1 MIRFHFTN
9 SFTLK
14 NKRKIKHWLKDT
26 IVNEK
31 KKVGDI
37 NYVFCSKEYLKK
49 MNNDYLSKNY
59 ETDVIS
65 FDFSKDNKISGDIYI
80 STETVKKNSSIF
92 NVGFINELKRV
103 MVHGLLHLL
112 NYNDKSKQEL
122 KIMREK
128 QKMKR
133 WKTDKRY
140 TEKNN

>member
-14 NKRKIKHWLKDT
+14 NKRKIKNWLKDT
-26 IVNEK
+26 VVNEK
-31 KKVGDI
+31 NKVGDI
-37 NYVFCSKEYLKK
+37 NYIFCSKEYLKK
-49 MNNDYLSKNY
+49 MNNDYLSENY

-80 STETVKKNSSIF
+80 SSETVKKNSIIF
-92 NVGFINELKRV
+92 NVDFNNELKRV

-112 NYNDKSKQEL
+112 NYNDKSNQEQ

-128 QKMKR
+128 ENFYIKL
-133 WKTDKRY
+133 
-140 TEKNN
+140 NS

>member
-14 NKRKIKHWLKDT
+14 NKRKIKNWLKDT

-31 KKVGDI
+31 RKVGDI
-37 NYVFCSKEYLKK
+37 NYIFCSKEYLNKI
-49 MNNDYLSKNY
+49 NNDYLSKNY
-59 ETDVIS
+59 ETDVIC
-65 FDFSKDNKISGDIYI
+65 FDFSIDNKISGDIYI
-80 STETVKKNSSIF
+80 SSETVKKNSIIF
-92 NVGFINELKRV
+92 NVCFNNELKRV

-128 QKMKR
+128 ENF
-133 WKTDKRY
+133 Y
-140 TEKNN
+140 INLNV

>member
-80 STETVKKNSSIF
+80 STETVKKNSIIF

-103 MVHGLLHLL
+103 MIHGLLHLL

-128 QKMKR
+128 ENF
-133 WKTDKRY
+133 Y
-140 TEKNN
+140 INLNS

>member
-14 NKRKIKHWLKDT
+14 NKRKIKNWLKDT

-37 NYVFCSKEYLKK
+37 NYIFCSKQYLKK

-80 STETVKKNSSIF
+80 SSETVKKNSIIF
-92 NVGFINELKRV
+92 NVCFNNELKRV

-112 NYNDKSKQEL
+112 KYNDKSNQEQ

-128 QKMKR
+128 ENFYIKL
-133 WKTDKRY
+133 
-140 TEKNN
+140 NS

>member
-14 NKRKIKHWLKDT
+14 NKRKIKNWLKDT

-37 NYVFCSKEYLKK
+37 NYIFCSKQYLKK

-80 STETVKKNSSIF
+80 SSETVKKNSIIF
-92 NVGFINELKRV
+92 NVCFNNELKRV

-112 NYNDKSKQEL
+112 NYNDKSEQEL

-128 QKMKR
+128 ENFYINL
-133 WKTDKRY
+133 TS
-140 TEKNN
+140 

>member
-9 SFTLK
+9 NFTLK
-14 NKRKIKHWLKDT
+14 NKRKIKNWLNDT

-31 KKVGDI
+31 KKIGDI
-37 NYVFCSKEYLKK
+37 NYIFCSKEYLKK

-59 ETDVIS
+59 ETDVIC
-65 FDFSKDNKISGDIYI
+65 FDFSKDNKISGDVYI
-80 STETVKKNSSIF
+80 SSETIKKNSIIF
-92 NVGFINELKRV
+92 NVGFSNELKRV

-128 QKMKR
+128 ENF
-133 WKTDKRY
+133 Y
-140 TEKNN
+140 INLIS

>member
-14 NKRKIKHWLKDT
+14 NKRKIKNWLKDT

-37 NYVFCSKEYLKK
+37 NYIFCSKQYLKK

-65 FDFSKDNKISGDIYI
+65 FDFSNDNKISADIYI
-80 STETVKKNSSIF
+80 SSETVKKNSIIF
-92 NVGFINELKRV
+92 NVCFNNELKRV

-128 QKMKR
+128 ENFYINLN
-133 WKTDKRY
+133 D
-140 TEKNN
+140 

>member
-14 NKRKIKHWLKDT
+14 NKRKIKNWLKDT

-37 NYVFCSKEYLKK
+37 NYIFCSKQYLKK

-65 FDFSKDNKISGDIYI
+65 FDFSKNNKISGDIYI
-80 STETVKKNSSIF
+80 SSETVKKNSIIF
-92 NVGFINELKRV
+92 NVCFNNELKRV

-128 QKMKR
+128 ENF
-133 WKTDKRY
+133 Y
-140 TEKNN
+140 INLNS

>member
-14 NKRKIKHWLKDT
+14 NKRKIKNWLKDT

-37 NYVFCSKEYLKK
+37 NYIFCSKQYLKK

-80 STETVKKNSSIF
+80 SSETVKKNSIIF
-92 NVGFINELKRV
+92 NVCFNNELKRV

-128 QKMKR
+128 ENF
-133 WKTDKRY
+133 Y
-140 TEKNN
+140 INLNI

>member
-1 MIRFHFTN
+1 MIRFHFAN

-14 NKRKIKHWLKDT
+14 NKRKIKNWLKDT

-37 NYVFCSKEYLKK
+37 NYIFCSKEYLKK

-80 STETVKKNSSIF
+80 SSETVKKNSIIF
-92 NVGFINELKRV
+92 NVCFNNELKRV

-128 QKMKR
+128 ENF
-133 WKTDKRY
+133 Y
-140 TEKNN
+140 INLNS

>member
-14 NKRKIKHWLKDT
+14 NKRKIKNWLKDT

-37 NYVFCSKEYLKK
+37 NYIFCSKEFLKK

-80 STETVKKNSSIF
+80 SSETVKKNSIIF
-92 NVGFINELKRV
+92 NVCFNNELKRV

-128 QKMKR
+128 ENF
-133 WKTDKRY
+133 Y
-140 TEKNN
+140 INLNS

>member
-9 SFTLK
+9 SFKLK
-14 NKRKIKHWLKDT
+14 NKRKIKNWLKDT

-37 NYVFCSKEYLKK
+37 NYIFCSNKYLKK
-49 MNNDYLSKNY
+49 MNNDYLSKDY

-80 STETVKKNSSIF
+80 SSETVKKNSIIF
-92 NVGFINELKRV
+92 NVSFNNELKRV

-112 NYNDKSKQEL
+112 NYNDKSKQEQ
-122 KIMREK
+122 KVMRERENFYIK
-128 QKMKR
+128 
-133 WKTDKRY
+133 
-140 TEKNN
+140 

>member
-14 NKRKIKHWLKDT
+14 NKRKIKNWLKDT
-26 IVNEK
+26 ILNEK

-37 NYVFCSKEYLKK
+37 NYIFCSKKYLKK

-65 FDFSKDNKISGDIYI
+65 FDFSKNNKVSGDIYI
-80 STETVKKNSSIF
+80 SSETVKKNSIIF
-92 NVGFINELKRV
+92 NVCFNNELKRV

-128 QKMKR
+128 ENF
-133 WKTDKRY
+133 Y
-140 TEKNN
+140 INLNS

>member
-14 NKRKIKHWLKDT
+14 NKRKIKNWLKDT
-26 IVNEK
+26 VVNEK

-37 NYVFCSKEYLKK
+37 NYIFCSKQYLKK
-49 MNNDYLSKNY
+49 MNNDYLTKNY

-65 FDFSKDNKISGDIYI
+65 FDFSNDNKISGDIYI
-80 STETVKKNSSIF
+80 SSETVKKNSIIF
-92 NVGFINELKRV
+92 NVCFNNELKRV

-112 NYNDKSKQEL
+112 NYNDKSNQEQ

-128 QKMKR
+128 ENFYIKL
-133 WKTDKRY
+133 
-140 TEKNN
+140 NS

>member
-14 NKRKIKHWLKDT
+14 NKRKIKNWLKDT

-37 NYVFCSKEYLKK
+37 NYIFCSKEYLKK

-65 FDFSKDNKISGDIYI
+65 FDFSDDNKISGDIYI
-80 STETVKKNSSIF
+80 SSETVKKNSIIF
-92 NVGFINELKRV
+92 NIGFNNELKRV

-112 NYNDKSKQEL
+112 NYNDKSEQEL

-128 QKMKR
+128 ENFYINL
-133 WKTDKRY
+133 TS
-140 TEKNN
+140 

>member
-14 NKRKIKHWLKDT
+14 NKRKIKNWLKDT

-37 NYVFCSKEYLKK
+37 NYIFCSNKYLKK
-49 MNNDYLSKNY
+49 MNNDYLSKDY

-80 STETVKKNSSIF
+80 SSETVKKNSIIF
-92 NVGFINELKRV
+92 NVCFNNELKRV

-128 QKMKR
+128 ENFYIKL
-133 WKTDKRY
+133 
-140 TEKNN
+140 NS

>member
-14 NKRKIKHWLKDT
+14 NKRKIKNWLKDT

-37 NYVFCSKEYLKK
+37 NYIFCSKEYLKK

-59 ETDVIS
+59 ETDVIC
-65 FDFSKDNKISGDIYI
+65 FDFSIDNKISGDIYI
-80 STETVKKNSSIF
+80 SSETVKKNSIIF
-92 NVGFINELKRV
+92 NVCFNNELKRV

-128 QKMKR
+128 ENF
-133 WKTDKRY
+133 Y
-140 TEKNN
+140 INLNS

>member
-14 NKRKIKHWLKDT
+14 NKRKIKNWLKDT

-37 NYVFCSKEYLKK
+37 NYIFCSKQYLKK

-65 FDFSKDNKISGDIYI
+65 FDFSNDNKISGDIYI
-80 STETVKKNSSIF
+80 SSETVKKNSIIF
-92 NVGFINELKRV
+92 NVCFNNELKRV

-112 NYNDKSKQEL
+112 NYNDKSNQEQ

-128 QKMKR
+128 ENFYIKL
-133 WKTDKRY
+133 
-140 TEKNN
+140 NS

>member
-14 NKRKIKHWLKDT
+14 NKRKIKNWLKDT

-37 NYVFCSKEYLKK
+37 NYIFCSKEYLKK

-80 STETVKKNSSIF
+80 SSETVKKNSIIF
-92 NVGFINELKRV
+92 NVGFNNELKRV

-128 QKMKR
+128 ENF
-133 WKTDKRY
+133 Y
-140 TEKNN
+140 INLNS

>member
-14 NKRKIKHWLKDT
+14 NKRKIKNWLKDT

-37 NYVFCSKEYLKK
+37 NYIFCSKQYLKK

-65 FDFSKDNKISGDIYI
+65 FDFSNDNKISGDIYI
-80 STETVKKNSSIF
+80 SSETVKKNSIIF
-92 NVGFINELKRV
+92 NVCFNNELKRV

-128 QKMKR
+128 ENF
-133 WKTDKRY
+133 Y
-140 TEKNN
+140 INLNS

>member
-9 SFTLK
+9 SFILK
-14 NKRKIKHWLKDT
+14 NKRKIKNWLKDT

-37 NYVFCSKEYLKK
+37 NYIFCSKEYLKR
-49 MNNDYLSKNY
+49 MNSDYLSKNY

-65 FDFSKDNKISGDIYI
+65 FDFSNDDKISGDIYI
-80 STETVKKNSSIF
+80 SSETVKKNSIIF
-92 NVGFINELKRV
+92 NVCFNNELKRV

-112 NYNDKSKQEL
+112 NYNDKSKQEM

-128 QKMKR
+128 ENF
-133 WKTDKRY
+133 Y
-140 TEKNN
+140 INLNS

>member
-14 NKRKIKHWLKDT
+14 NKRKIKNWLKDT
-26 IVNEK
+26 VVNEK

-37 NYVFCSKEYLKK
+37 NYIFCSKQYLKK
-49 MNNDYLSKNY
+49 MNNDYLTKNY

-65 FDFSKDNKISGDIYI
+65 FDFSNDNKISGDIYI
-80 STETVKKNSSIF
+80 SSETVKKNSIIF
-92 NVGFINELKRV
+92 NVCFNNELKRV

-128 QKMKR
+128 ENF
-133 WKTDKRY
+133 Y
-140 TEKNN
+140 INLNI

>member
-14 NKRKIKHWLKDT
+14 NKRKIKNWLKDT

-80 STETVKKNSSIF
+80 SSETVKKNSIIF
-92 NVGFINELKRV
+92 NVCFNNELKRV

-128 QKMKR
+128 ENF
-133 WKTDKRY
+133 Y
-140 TEKNN
+140 INLNS

>member
-14 NKRKIKHWLKDT
+14 NKRKIKNWLKDT
-26 IVNEK
+26 VVNEK

-37 NYVFCSKEYLKK
+37 NYIFCSKQYLKK
-49 MNNDYLSKNY
+49 INNDYLTKNY

-65 FDFSKDNKISGDIYI
+65 FDFSDDNKISGDIYV
-80 STETVKKNSSIF
+80 SSETVKKNSIIF
-92 NVGFINELKRV
+92 NVSFNNELKRV

-112 NYNDKSKQEL
+112 NYNDKSKQEQ

-128 QKMKR
+128 ENF
-133 WKTDKRY
+133 Y
-140 TEKNN
+140 INLNS

>member
-14 NKRKIKHWLKDT
+14 NKRKIKNWLKDT

-37 NYVFCSKEYLKK
+37 NYIFCSKEYLKK

-80 STETVKKNSSIF
+80 SSETVKKNSIIF
-92 NVGFINELKRV
+92 NVDFNNELKRV

-112 NYNDKSKQEL
+112 SYNDKNNQEQ

-128 QKMKR
+128 ENFYIKL
-133 WKTDKRY
+133 
-140 TEKNN
+140 NS

>member
-14 NKRKIKHWLKDT
+14 NKRKIKNWLKDT
-26 IVNEK
+26 ILNEK

-37 NYVFCSKEYLKK
+37 NYIFCSKEYLKK

-80 STETVKKNSSIF
+80 SSETVKKNSIIF
-92 NVGFINELKRV
+92 NVGFSNELKRV

-112 NYNDKSKQEL
+112 NYNDKSNQEL
-122 KIMREK
+122 QIMREK
-128 QKMKR
+128 ENF
-133 WKTDKRY
+133 Y
-140 TEKNN
+140 INLNS

>member
-9 SFTLK
+9 SFTFK
-14 NKRKIKHWLKDT
+14 NKRKIKNWLKYT
-26 IVNEK
+26 VVNEK

-37 NYVFCSKEYLKK
+37 NYIFCSKEYLKK
-49 MNNDYLSKNY
+49 MNSDYLSKNY

-80 STETVKKNSSIF
+80 SSETVKKNSIIF
-92 NVGFINELKRV
+92 NVGFNSELKRV

-112 NYNDKSKQEL
+112 NYNDKSKQEQ

-128 QKMKR
+128 ENFYI
-133 WKTDKRY
+133 TL
-140 TEKNN
+140 NN

>member
-14 NKRKIKHWLKDT
+14 NKRKIKNWLKDT
-26 IVNEK
+26 VVNEK

-37 NYVFCSKEYLKK
+37 NYIFCSKEYLKK

-59 ETDVIS
+59 ETDVVS

-80 STETVKKNSSIF
+80 SSETVKKNSIIF
-92 NVGFINELKRV
+92 NVGFNSELKRV

-112 NYNDKSKQEL
+112 NYNDKSKQDQ

-128 QKMKR
+128 ENF
-133 WKTDKRY
+133 Y
-140 TEKNN
+140 INLNS

>member
-14 NKRKIKHWLKDT
+14 NKRKIKNWLKDT
-26 IVNEK
+26 IVNEQ

-37 NYVFCSKEYLKK
+37 NYIFCSKEYLKK

-112 NYNDKSKQEL
+112 NYNDKSKQDQ

-128 QKMKR
+128 ENF
-133 WKTDKRY
+133 Y
-140 TEKNN
+140 INLIS

>member
-14 NKRKIKHWLKDT
+14 NKRKIKNWLKDT

-37 NYVFCSKEYLKK
+37 NYIFCSKQYLKK

-80 STETVKKNSSIF
+80 SSETVKKNSIIF
-92 NVGFINELKRV
+92 NVCFNNELKRV

-112 NYNDKSKQEL
+112 NYNDKSEQEL

-128 QKMKR
+128 ENFYINL
-133 WKTDKRY
+133 TG
-140 TEKNN
+140 

>member
-14 NKRKIKHWLKDT
+14 NKRKIKNWLKST

-31 KKVGDI
+31 KKIGDI
-37 NYVFCSKEYLKK
+37 NYIFCSKEYLKK
-49 MNNDYLSKNY
+49 MNNDYLSKDY

-80 STETVKKNSSIF
+80 SNETVKKNSIIF
-92 NVGFINELKRV
+92 NIGFNNELKRV

-112 NYNDKSKQEL
+112 NYNDKSNQEQ

-128 QKMKR
+128 ENFYIKL
-133 WKTDKRY
+133 
-140 TEKNN
+140 NS

>member
-14 NKRKIKHWLKDT
+14 NKRKIKNWLKDT
-26 IVNEK
+26 ILNEK

-37 NYVFCSKEYLKK
+37 NYIFCSKKYLKK

-65 FDFSKDNKISGDIYI
+65 FDFSKNNKISGDIYI
-80 STETVKKNSSIF
+80 SSETVKKNSIIF
-92 NVGFINELKRV
+92 NVCFNNELKRV

-128 QKMKR
+128 ENF
-133 WKTDKRY
+133 Y
-140 TEKNN
+140 INLNS